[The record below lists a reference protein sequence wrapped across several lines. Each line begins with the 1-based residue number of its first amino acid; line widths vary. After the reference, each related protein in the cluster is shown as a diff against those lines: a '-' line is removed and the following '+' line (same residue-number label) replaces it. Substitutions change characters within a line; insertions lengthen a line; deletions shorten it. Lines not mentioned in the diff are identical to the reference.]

1 MIGTMHLMIA
11 TAVALPTLSGCA
23 FMQRTLPGVTMS
35 DANLISVL
43 DSLGENEI
51 DAALLARQKASN
63 PEVKAF
69 AGRVL
74 NEHRQLA
81 EANARLAEQRSL
93 QPDPPALSAELTR
106 AHEQAMQKLRTQS
119 GAAFDRAYV
128 KHEIQQHVLAFQFME
143 AAAESEAEP
152 TIKQELVRSGP
163 DLLSH
168 ISAARALE
176 RHLGIESP
184 ETTAS
189 R

>member
-1 MIGTMHLMIA
+1 MIRTMHLMIV
-11 TAVALPTLSGCA
+11 TALALPTLCGCA
-23 FMQRTLPGVTMS
+23 FMQRILPGLTMS
-35 DANLISVL
+35 DSNLISVV

-51 DAALLARQKASN
+51 DAALLAQQKASA
-63 PEVKAF
+63 PEVQAF

-81 EANARLAEQRSL
+81 EANAHLAKQRAL
-93 QPDPPALSAELTR
+93 QPEPPALSAELKR
-106 AHEQAMQKLRTQS
+106 AHEQAMQRLRAQS
-119 GAAFDRAYV
+119 GAAFDRAYL

-152 TIKQELVRSGP
+152 TLKQALVRTGP

-176 RHLGIESP
+176 RHLGLEAP
-184 ETTAS
+184 EAIAS